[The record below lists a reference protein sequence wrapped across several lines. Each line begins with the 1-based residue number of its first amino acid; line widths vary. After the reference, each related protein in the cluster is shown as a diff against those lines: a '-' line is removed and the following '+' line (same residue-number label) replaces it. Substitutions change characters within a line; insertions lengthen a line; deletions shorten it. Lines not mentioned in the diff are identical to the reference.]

1 MAQDGIWWLLLPFC
15 KTPVFHAKSPNFL
28 DFTVTSFFLVVF
40 FPVLCIC
47 ISFSAFSHFS
57 YIYAFPQHFPP
68 IFIHLCIFSCIF
80 LFSLFIGKV
89 CMYIPLPCNLFTIFT
104 ILLHLCPFFLHFFI
118 FISYFPGFP
127 FLPSLS
133 LQPHEMLFQDHCQR
147 HCTCVPGQG
156 LACHDHACTED
167 KSCEIQ
173 EKVLGCIK
181 KALTLTYKEPAPTS
195 WPNPMGTTL
204 GCCPSGSR
212 PRMTSVVG
220 SNLCPISPWSMLT
233 SMDNTSP
240 STGMKMAESGVN
252 REVMLLPVLLADGK
266 VRVRPTGLR
275 VVLDTDFGLRVSYY
289 WNWHPRSTSPA
300 ATSAKSVASAGIS
313 TSSPL
318 MISPRLVYHCNYH
331 MGQIWKSADSEVN
344 HWICWGYCDGPCPV
358 CDEEKK
364 ELYGGNHYCGII
376 KKSFQGPFRA

>member
-1 MAQDGIWWLLLPFC
+1 MTPPPQRPQGRRDTRTPRSHVGRVKVKKTGMAQDGIWWLLLPFC

-28 DFTVTSFFLVVF
+28 DF
-40 FPVLCIC
+40 
-47 ISFSAFSHFS
+47 
-57 YIYAFPQHFPP
+57 
-68 IFIHLCIFSCIF
+68 
-80 LFSLFIGKV
+80 
-89 CMYIPLPCNLFTIFT
+89 
-104 ILLHLCPFFLHFFI
+104 
-118 FISYFPGFP
+118 
-127 FLPSLS
+127 
-133 LQPHEMLFQDHCQR
+133 PHEMLFQDHCQR

-181 KALTLTYKEPAPTS
+181 KDPCKSLHCSPKERCWPHGAQSRCVPALGATCWAWSDPHFHTFDSLDFDLQGTCTY
-195 WPNPMGTTL
+195 
-204 GCCPSGSR
+204 
-212 PRMTSVVG
+212 
-220 SNLCPISPWSMLT
+220 I
-233 SMDNTSP
+233 
-240 STGMKMAESGVN
+240 MAESHGNDPGLLPFRVQAKNDIRGGIQSVSYISLVNVDIYGQHISFHRNEDGRVWVN

-376 KKSFQGPFRA
+376 KKSFQGPFRACHDMTSITTACLTSV

>member
-1 MAQDGIWWLLLPFC
+1 MVRSLTDTDAFPRITVDALGLGNTISPMRCFSRITASVIAPVSLARALPAMTMLALRINPVKSRKRSWDASK
-15 KTPVFHAKSPNFL
+15 KTPASPCTAAPRSAAGPTVPNPTVSQPWVPHAGHG
-28 DFTVTSFFLVVF
+28 VTHTS
-40 FPVLCIC
+40 
-47 ISFSAFSHFS
+47 
-57 YIYAFPQHFPP
+57 
-68 IFIHLCIFSCIF
+68 
-80 LFSLFIGKV
+80 
-89 CMYIPLPCNLFTIFT
+89 T
-104 ILLHLCPFFLHFFI
+104 
-118 FISYFPGFP
+118 
-127 FLPSLS
+127 PS
-133 LQPHEMLFQDHCQR
+133 
-147 HCTCVPGQG
+147 T
-156 LACHDHACTED
+156 
-167 KSCEIQ
+167 
-173 EKVLGCIK
+173 
-181 KALTLTYKEPAPTS
+181 ALTLTYKEPAPTS

>member
-1 MAQDGIWWLLLPFC
+1 MCAVKLYHKGWHKMGSGGSSFPSVKLLFSMQNPQISWILE
-15 KTPVFHAKSPNFL
+15 
-28 DFTVTSFFLVVF
+28 VF
-40 FPVLCIC
+40 FPEPVAGRGQL
-47 ISFSAFSHFS
+47 
-57 YIYAFPQHFPP
+57 
-68 IFIHLCIFSCIF
+68 
-80 LFSLFIGKV
+80 
-89 CMYIPLPCNLFTIFT
+89 N
-104 ILLHLCPFFLHFFI
+104 
-118 FISYFPGFP
+118 
-127 FLPSLS
+127 LPSRGTPLGILS
-133 LQPHEMLFQDHCQR
+133 QIYLEPGHICTRNTTTCPQTCTEGCQCHHGPVFDRHRCVPKDYCGCFRVGEYYKPHEMLFQDHCQR

>member
-1 MAQDGIWWLLLPFC
+1 MCAVKLYHKGPGNSR
-15 KTPVFHAKSPNFL
+15 AKEPGWHKMGSGGS
-28 DFTVTSFFLVVF
+28 SFPSVKL
-40 FPVLCIC
+40 
-47 ISFSAFSHFS
+47 
-57 YIYAFPQHFPP
+57 
-68 IFIHLCIFSCIF
+68 
-80 LFSLFIGKV
+80 LFSMQNPQISWIFPMRCFSRITASVIAPVSLARA
-89 CMYIPLPCNLFTIFT
+89 LPAMT
-104 ILLHLCPFFLHFFI
+104 
-118 FISYFPGFP
+118 
-127 FLPSLS
+127 
-133 LQPHEMLFQDHCQR
+133 MLALR
-147 HCTCVPGQG
+147 INPV
-156 LACHDHACTED
+156 
-167 KSCEIQ
+167 KSR
-173 EKVLGCIK
+173 KRSWDASK
-181 KALTLTYKEPAPTS
+181 KEPAPTS